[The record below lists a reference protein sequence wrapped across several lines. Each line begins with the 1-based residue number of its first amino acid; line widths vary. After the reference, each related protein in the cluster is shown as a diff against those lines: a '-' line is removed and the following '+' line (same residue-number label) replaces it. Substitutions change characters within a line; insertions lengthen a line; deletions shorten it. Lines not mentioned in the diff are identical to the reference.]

1 MKLIRTRAKRAI
13 IVSQR
18 TRHIAGSARIL
29 HCAKTP
35 VQDDNQSC
43 VASSAGSC
51 LRPIFRFI
59 FIEKARVNVRAKGR
73 AVNSVFLVQ
82 LRKIVATDF
91 RGSARMK
98 GPVRDVSLSRMKG
111 LGSVWRRAWRQDFL
125 SVEKLIVH
133 RGCTGNAESSGRWPV
148 ASSCSPAVRRTTSKG
163 VV

>member
-1 MKLIRTRAKRAI
+1 MLKLIRKRAKRAI
-13 IVSQR
+13 IVSQKA
-18 TRHIAGSARIL
+18 RHIARPARIL
-29 HCAKTP
+29 HCAKTL

-43 VASSAGSC
+43 VSSSAGSC

-59 FIEKARVNVRAKGR
+59 FVERARVNVRAKER

-111 LGSVWRRAWRQDFL
+111 LGSVWRRAWREDFL
-125 SVEKLIVH
+125 NVEKLIVH
-133 RGCTGNAESSGRWPV
+133 RGCTGNAESSGQWSV
-148 ASSCSPAVRRTTSKG
+148 ASSCSPVVRRTTSK
-163 VV
+163 